1 MGIYDSSGQTRDPLG
16 IVALGVGAIAAGCAI
31 VMWAYQA
38 DPNSALVRSVSERLG
53 AGALLGDR
61 LVTVSLVAGALAV
74 GLGVIASIG
83 GRAKGTAV
91 AALVLGAIGLS
102 YPVLTSLD
110 LIRRPLERTFS

>member
-1 MGIYDSSGQTRDPLG
+1 MGIYESSGQTRDPLG
-16 IVALGVGAIAAGCAI
+16 ILALGVGAIAAGCAVI
-31 VMWAYQA
+31 MWAYQA
-38 DPNSALVRSVSERLG
+38 DPDSALVRSVSARLG

-61 LVTVSLVAGALAV
+61 LVMVSLIAGALAV

-91 AALVLGAIGLS
+91 GALVLGAIGLS
-102 YPVLTSLD
+102 YPVLTSLE